1 MASISHNFL
10 TFTPMEPAF
19 EERQYLGYNRYSLI
33 RRMVMAIFCFM
44 TYFITSNSPGYSLSN
59 TGDVEALLF
68 YMGIATLVISGLL
81 VMVLH
86 IHTEVTDHSI
96 VLDGL
101 WTSRKVKIDLSVI
114 EKVERVEYSS
124 YLLNRPV
131 YNLHRKGLIKF
142 YTRGK
147 YAVELTDRDGLRY
160 LIGSQ
165 KSHELLEALQSRIGA
180 KTA

>member
-1 MASISHNFL
+1 MEN
-10 TFTPMEPAF
+10 TPVF
-19 EERQYLGYNRYSLI
+19 VERQYLGYNRYSLI
-33 RRMVMAIFCFM
+33 RRLVIAIFCFM
-44 TYFITSNSPGYSLSN
+44 TYFITSNSPGFSLSN
-59 TGDVEALLF
+59 TGEFEALLF
-68 YMGIATLVISGLL
+68 YMGIATLVISALL

-86 IHTEVTDHSI
+86 IHTVVTDSSI

-114 EKVERVEYSS
+114 VKVERVEYSS
-124 YLLNRPV
+124 YVLNRPV

-165 KSHELLEALQSRIGA
+165 KSHVLLEVLETRIGG